1 MKKHILYLIIHG
13 LFCSTSLLAGEQ
25 VPWQDPQ
32 ISGINREPACAYF
45 ISFPSEAKALSNDVQ
60 ANERRVSLDGI
71 WKFLYSRNIDACPKN
86 FFKPDFNTK
95 NWSDIEVPGSWELQG
110 FDCPI
115 YTDVKYPFPANPPFV
130 PSDYNPVGIYA
141 KDFIVPK
148 SFNGMD
154 VFLDF
159 EGVESAYYCW
169 VNGQFVGYAEDSRL
183 PSHFN
188 VTSLLK
194 TGKNKVVVQVFR
206 YSDGSYLE
214 GQDYWKYSGI
224 ERSVYLIARPKCRV
238 KDFKASAQLV
248 NDYRDGDLQLDL
260 TMALP
265 ENAVG
270 NRVQLKLMEGKNS
283 LFSDEKIITSLSDT
297 LLCFRSEERR
307 VGKECRS
314 RWSPYH

>member
-148 SFNGMD
+148 SY
-154 VFLDF
+154 
-159 EGVESAYYCW
+159 E
-169 VNGQFVGYAEDSRL
+169 
-183 PSHFN
+183 
-188 VTSLLK
+188 
-194 TGKNKVVVQVFR
+194 
-206 YSDGSYLE
+206 
-214 GQDYWKYSGI
+214 
-224 ERSVYLIARPKCRV
+224 
-238 KDFKASAQLV
+238 
-248 NDYRDGDLQLDL
+248 
-260 TMALP
+260 
-265 ENAVG
+265 
-270 NRVQLKLMEGKNS
+270 
-283 LFSDEKIITSLSDT
+283 
-297 LLCFRSEERR
+297 
-307 VGKECRS
+307 
-314 RWSPYH
+314 